1 MERSADTLDRGGS
14 LRLAP
19 SDGDVHAQ
27 LEQILGSQAV
37 RLSPRR
43 RALLRYLVE
52 ETLAGRGD
60 LLKGFS
66 VATAVF
72 GRDESFDPQA
82 DPVVRFEARRL
93 RRDLASY
100 YVDAGSRDPLRI
112 TIPKGGYVPHFEWQD
127 RAPAPDAE
135 RPEAGPPAA
144 ETAAPAGPVASDAL
158 PGRHAARRPR
168 RAGRRTLRRPVLV
181 GAPLGRARRRGC
193 IRRLALAGAA
203 ASRGG
208 CARPVG
214 DRAAIRGLGFRRGR
228 QLLRRGHDAGAH
240 RPAGALSRPPPVL
253 DPGGLRSDPQDD
265 PRELGRKLGSAY
277 VVQGSI
283 RSEDAFVH
291 VRAMLTDADDGEVL
305 WNGTYDRPLSPDQIL
320 EVQQEISSEISATL
334 GQPYGVLSGKEAG
347 RLSGA
352 PSMPSYACVL
362 RAYHYRRSFSDDLY
376 GPARACLEVA
386 VARDPGYADAWAM
399 LGWLHLDAGRFG
411 LEPEGPDKA
420 YALALE
426 HASHAIGIDP
436 GNVLALKAL
445 GSIYHYTGRYE
456 ESVQAMRKALE
467 INPNDPDA
475 MAQLGWRLAVR
486 GGFDEGIPYLRRAID
501 RTISPPGWY
510 FHLIAVDDYLKG
522 DYPAML
528 ADAERSAVDGS
539 AISQSF
545 IAVAQ
550 GALGNEAEARAAL
563 DRLAAIS
570 PEFMRDPAAAYR
582 VHQPAEEI
590 VQALVAGLRRAGWEP
605 PAPAQAEP
613 SQ

>member
-1 MERSADTLDRGGS
+1 MERSADALDRGGS
-14 LRLAP
+14 P
-19 SDGDVHAQ
+19 SVDDVHAQ
-27 LEQILGSQAV
+27 LERILGSQAV

-144 ETAAPAGPVASDAL
+144 EAAAPAGPVASDAL
-158 PGRHAARRPR
+158 AAAATPPVAGGGPAGGRFDDRPWS
-168 RAGRRTLRRPVLV
+168 ALLSVALV
-181 GAPLGRARRRGC
+181 A
-193 IRRLALAGAA
+193 AA
-203 ASRGG
+203 ASAAWLWQERLLPAEDARGPSVIVLPFAASG
-208 CARPVG
+208 SGEDDSYFAAGMTQELVAQLARFP
-214 DRAAIRGLGFRRGR
+214 D
-228 QLLRRGHDAGAH
+228 LRLFSI
-240 RPAGALSRPPPVL
+240 PAGFVQI
-253 DPGGLRSDPQDD
+253 PQDD

-283 RSEDAFVH
+283 RSEGAFVH

-305 WNGTYDRPLSPDQIL
+305 WNGTYDRPLSPDHIL
-320 EVQQEISSEISATL
+320 EVQEEISSEISATL

-362 RAYHYRRSFSDDLY
+362 RAYHYRRSFSDELY

-411 LEPEGPDKA
+411 LAPEGRDKA
-420 YALALE
+420 YTLALE

-436 GNVLALKAL
+436 GNILALKAL
-445 GSIYHYTGRYE
+445 GSIYHYTGHYE
-456 ESVQAMRKALE
+456 ESVGAMRKALE

-475 MAQLGWRLAVR
+475 MAQFGWRLAVR
-486 GGFDEGIPYLRRAID
+486 GRFDEGIPYLRRAID
-501 RTISPPGWY
+501 HTISPPGWY

-522 DYPAML
+522 DCPAML
-528 ADAERSAVDGS
+528 AAAERSAVDGS

-582 VHQPAEEI
+582 VHQPTEEI

>member
-1 MERSADTLDRGGS
+1 MDRSADPLDRGG
-14 LRLAP
+14 LPP
-19 SDGDVHAQ
+19 SVGDVHAE
-27 LEQILGSQAV
+27 LEQILGSPVV
-37 RLSPRR
+37 RFSARR

-52 ETLAGRGD
+52 ETLAGRGN

-66 VATAVF
+66 VALAVF

-100 YVDAGSRDPLRI
+100 YVDAGSRDPVRI

-127 RAPAPDAE
+127 RAAAPAAE
-135 RPEAGPPAA
+135 RPEPELPAVDA
-144 ETAAPAGPVASDAL
+144 AAPAGPDASGSAPSVATDGPAGGRFGDRLRSVLLAVALLAAVASVAWLLRTRLLSAEDQRGPSVIVL
-158 PGRHAARRPR
+158 PFAASSPGEDDSFLAAGMTQELIAQLARFPDLRLFSVPAGFFESPETDRRDL
-168 RAGRRTLRRPVLV
+168 GRR
-181 GAPLGRARRRGC
+181 
-193 IRRLALAGAA
+193 
-203 ASRGG
+203 
-208 CARPVG
+208 
-214 DRAAIRGLGFRRGR
+214 
-228 QLLRRGHDAGAH
+228 
-240 RPAGALSRPPPVL
+240 
-253 DPGGLRSDPQDD
+253 
-265 PRELGRKLGSAY
+265 LGSAY

-283 RSEDAFVH
+283 RSENSRVH

-305 WNGTYDRPLSPDQIL
+305 WNGTYDRPLSPDHIFAMQ
-320 EVQQEISSEISATL
+320 EEISSEISTTL

-347 RLSGA
+347 RLSGD
-352 PSMPSYACVL
+352 PSMSSYACVL

-376 GPARACLEVA
+376 GPARACLEAA

-411 LEPEGPDKA
+411 MEPEGPDRA

-426 HASHAIGIDP
+426 NASHAIGIEP
-436 GNVLALKAL
+436 GNILALKAL

-456 ESVQAMRKALE
+456 ESGQAMRKALE

-550 GALGNEAEARAAL
+550 GALGNEAGARAAL
-563 DRLAAIS
+563 DRLAVIS

-605 PAPAQAEP
+605 PAPARVEP
-613 SQ
+613 SGWTRPP